1 MDYQKIKKILSAEPS
16 FRRRQAE
23 KIIFRDLLA
32 DWQAATVLPKIL
44 RDRLAVECPLGINA
58 HLSASPDQRTAKALI
73 TFLDGSAVETVLMSH
88 QDGRRT
94 ACLSAQIGCPLACRI
109 CATGQMGFKRN
120 LTAEEMLEQALF
132 WARRLKEKKE
142 RLTNIVFMG
151 MGEPFL
157 NYEAVL
163 AAVRKLN
170 DPDGLNIG
178 ARHISI
184 STAGLPDGIRRL
196 AKEKLQINL
205 AVSIHAPDDRL
216 RSELMP
222 INKKF
227 NLRSV
232 LAAAEYY
239 LSKTGRRLMIEY
251 TLIKAVNDQ
260 PAQAEALAELF
271 DGWPRALIFFNLS
284 AYNPSAGF
292 QPADPDAI
300 RQFAAVLRRR
310 GLSVTKRY
318 RFGRGEK
325 AACGQLAGASAR
337 LKKNKP

>member
-1 MDYQKIKKILSAEPS
+1 
-16 FRRRQAE
+16 
-23 KIIFRDLLA
+23 
-32 DWQAATVLPKIL
+32 
-44 RDRLAVECPLGINA
+44 
-58 HLSASPDQRTAKALI
+58 
-73 TFLDGSAVETVLMSH
+73 
-88 QDGRRT
+88 
-94 ACLSAQIGCPLACRI
+94 
-109 CATGQMGFKRN
+109 
-120 LTAEEMLEQALF
+120 
-132 WARRLKEKKE
+132 
-142 RLTNIVFMG
+142 
-151 MGEPFL
+151 L